1 MSINK
6 RMYKLCS
13 HIMEYCIEKN
23 EQTTDIYDNMDES
36 HRYDIELKKKKRK
49 RKPDTRVYCMIQ
61 FQGSKE
67 WAKLTDGKRSLNDD
81 CPLRALWEGT

>member
-36 HRYDIELKKKKRK
+36 HRYDIALKKKK
-49 RKPDTRVYCMIQ
+49 
-61 FQGSKE
+61 KE
-67 WAKLTDGKRSLNDD
+67 KKARHKSILYDSVSR
-81 CPLRALWEGT
+81 E

>member
-1 MSINK
+1 
-6 RMYKLCS
+6 
-13 HIMEYCIEKN
+13 
-23 EQTTDIYDNMDES
+23 MDES
-36 HRYDIELKKKKRK
+36 HRYDIALKKKKRK
-49 RKPDTRVYCMIQ
+49 RKPDTRVYCMSMIQ